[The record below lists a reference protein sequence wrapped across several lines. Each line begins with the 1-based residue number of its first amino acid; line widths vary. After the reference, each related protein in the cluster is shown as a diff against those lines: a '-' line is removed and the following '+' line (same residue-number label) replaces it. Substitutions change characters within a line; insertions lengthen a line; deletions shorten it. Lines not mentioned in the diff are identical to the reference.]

1 MTPSL
6 TVYQD
11 RSNTR

>member
-6 TVYQD
+6 T
-11 RSNTR
+11 RFWGTP